1 MIIIKVNIVFN
12 YLNNIFIYIIDTSNL
27 KIENIKNQFFLID
40 FVGVLFLNLNKKK
53 IDFSLIYIKQ
63 LFKHF

>member
-27 KIENIKNQFFLID
+27 KIENIKNQFFLI
-40 FVGVLFLNLNKKK
+40 
-53 IDFSLIYIKQ
+53 
-63 LFKHF
+63 